1 MRLLPLLFLFAA
13 SVATAQVAPSDFAF
27 GADLTL
33 DGDGPIYRVTVP
45 PAVYRSAV
53 RTDLGDLRVFNAS
66 DEPVPHAVER
76 PASSTRSV
84 RTVALPFFVLSDT
97 TRASDP
103 ALTVRRDATGTVVEL
118 APRTD
123 RADRPRAAYLLDTRG
138 TDRPI
143 RRLTFSWADDAPSFV
158 TSVQIGASS
167 DLARWTPL
175 VRDAAL
181 ADLRQGDQRLVR
193 RTVAFDVPTT
203 ARFLRVTWPEDE
215 TLPPLT
221 RAEAEVVEA
230 ERPVERAWLP
240 APLLD
245 ASGSM
250 YTFDLDARPPA
261 DGARIALPEVN
272 TLASATLASA
282 ETPDGP
288 WRTRASGPIYRLR
301 IDGTELTT
309 PDFSFAPTSAR
320 YWRLTVEPEGALGQ
334 QPPALEVGYVPETV
348 LFVARGTDP
357 FRLAFGSYAA
367 EPAGLSP
374 STVLGSVPRVGASA
388 LVSPASVGE
397 PFDLAGPAALRPS
410 DEIPTQRLLLWAV
423 LVLGVGFLGW
433 MAWRLSRQIR
443 TEHGA

>member
-1 MRLLPLLFLFAA
+1 MRLLPLLFLLAA
-13 SVATAQVAPSDFAF
+13 SAATAQVAPSDFAY
-27 GADLTL
+27 GAELDLV
-33 DGDGPIYRVTVP
+33 GDGPIYRVTVP

-76 PASSTRSV
+76 PPSSTRSV

-103 ALTVRRDATGTVVEL
+103 GLTVRRDAAGTVVEL

-123 RADRPRAAYLLDTRG
+123 RADRPRTAYLLDTRA

-158 TSVQIGASS
+158 TSVQIGAGS
-167 DLARWTPL
+167 DLARWTSL
-175 VRDAAL
+175 VRDGAL
-181 ADLRQGDQRLVR
+181 ADLQQGDQRLVR
-193 RTVAFDVPTT
+193 RTVTLDVPTT
-203 ARFLRVTWPEDE
+203 ARFLRMTWPEGE

-221 RAEAEVVEA
+221 RVEAEVVEA

-245 ASGSM
+245 AAGST
-250 YTFDLDARPPA
+250 YAFDLGARPPA
-261 DGARIALPEVN
+261 DGARVSLPEVN

-301 IDGTELTT
+301 IDSTELTT
-309 PDFSFAPTSAR
+309 PDFSFAPTAAR
-320 YWRLTVEPEGALGQ
+320 YWQLTVEPEGALGQ
-334 QPPALEVGYVPETV
+334 QPPALEIGYVPETV
-348 LFVARGTDP
+348 LFVARGAEP
-357 FRLAFGSYAA
+357 FRLAFGSYGA
-367 EPAGLSP
+367 EPVGLSP
-374 STVLGSVPRVGASA
+374 STVLNSVPRVGTAS

-397 PFDLAGPAALRPS
+397 PFALAGPAALGPS
-410 DEIPTQRLLLWAV
+410 DEIPMQRILLWAV
-423 LVLGVGFLGW
+423 LVLGVGLLGW
-433 MAWRLSRQIR
+433 MAWRLSHQIR
-443 TEHGA
+443 TEHSA